1 MAGSSIKQESA
12 FAWLSGW
19 NRQLS
24 DPRSRLGGG
33 KVGLYELASTPQA
46 PAQCLCLSP
55 QAPAARYMDIVGDT
69 VQRRLV
75 LTEDLLRA
83 TVPSLN
89 AERAGKVL
97 APLNLYLNRYEINT
111 VRRLA
116 AFLGQV
122 IVESTSFS
130 RVTEGLYYSSAERL
144 HAVFPSKFPTV
155 KSAEGYTKNP
165 EKLANHVYANKL
177 GNGDEAGG
185 EGWKY
190 RGRGLIQLTGKANYE
205 AFQKATGIDVVT
217 SPELLEQPGYAVYS
231 ATWFWHSRGLNGLA
245 DSQSYLA
252 LTKRINAPALHFSE
266 REAARKHA
274 EKILER
280 AQLYGQGVATP

>member
-55 QAPAARYMDIVGDT
+55 QAPAARYMDIVGDA

-89 AERAGKVL
+89 
-97 APLNLYLNRYEINT
+97 T

-116 AFLGQV
+116 AFLEQV

-177 GNGDEAGG
+177 GNGDEAGE

-231 ATWFWHSRGLNGLA
+231 ATWFWHSRVLNGLA

-280 AQLYGQGVATP
+280 AQLYGLGVATP

>member
-1 MAGSSIKQESA
+1 MNQESA

-33 KVGLYELASTPQA
+33 KVGLYELDSRPQA
-46 PAQCLCLSP
+46 RAHCLCLAP

-69 VQRRLV
+69 VPHRLV
-75 LTEDLLRA
+75 LTEGLLQA
-83 TVPSLN
+83 AVPRLK
-89 AERAGKVL
+89 AERAGQIL
-97 APLNLYLNRYEINT
+97 APLNLYLNRYEIST

-122 IVESTSFS
+122 IVESTAFS

-144 HAVFPSKFPTV
+144 HAVFPGKFPTV
-155 KSAEGYTKNP
+155 KSAEGYTQNP

-177 GNGDEAGG
+177 GNGNEAGG

-190 RGRGLIQLTGKANYE
+190 RGRGLIQLTGKVNYE
-205 AFQKATGIDVVT
+205 EFKKATGIDVVT

-231 ATWFWHSRGLNGLA
+231 ATWFWHSKGLNGLA

-252 LTKRINAPALHFSE
+252 LTKRINAPALHFAE
-266 REAARKHA
+266 RESARKHA
-274 EKILER
+274 EKILKR